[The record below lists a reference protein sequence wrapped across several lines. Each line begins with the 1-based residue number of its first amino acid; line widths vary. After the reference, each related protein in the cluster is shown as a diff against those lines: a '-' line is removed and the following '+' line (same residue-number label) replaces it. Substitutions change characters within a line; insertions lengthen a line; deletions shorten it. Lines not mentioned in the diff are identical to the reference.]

1 MLYFFLF
8 CICLHLFFCFFSSV
22 QGAIWICCTTSMLRV
37 IPTKRTILYFLRAMQ
52 TFCQTKLHLTIVD
65 PFSVAKVSLSE
76 QSIYTTAHC
85 TFILPAE
92 KKK

>member
-1 MLYFFLF
+1 
-8 CICLHLFFCFFSSV
+8 
-22 QGAIWICCTTSMLRV
+22 
-37 IPTKRTILYFLRAMQ
+37 MQ
-52 TFCQTKLHLTIVD
+52 TFCQTKLQLTIVD

-92 KKK
+92 KKKKKKIGNGNNARVCLAK